1 MHWGRA
7 LVVALLLLSGACAQ
21 TFDAATLGVPVT
33 MANAAGDAP
42 EGERFSVNSS
52 SVFAMW
58 GLLKISSPSL
68 QKALAQQL
76 VGGKGVTNLKIRVRS
91 RWSDLLITGL
101 TLGLVVP
108 RTVTFEGV
116 VTTGEVGPSAT
127 KP

>member
-42 EGERFSVNSS
+42 QGERFSVNSS